1 MIIRIKNNL
10 NYSIKFLSFLIIATE
25 NGYIDIVKLLIKY
38 KAGVNIID
46 KYNQT
51 ALLIGFY

>member
-51 ALLIGFY
+51 ALLIGF